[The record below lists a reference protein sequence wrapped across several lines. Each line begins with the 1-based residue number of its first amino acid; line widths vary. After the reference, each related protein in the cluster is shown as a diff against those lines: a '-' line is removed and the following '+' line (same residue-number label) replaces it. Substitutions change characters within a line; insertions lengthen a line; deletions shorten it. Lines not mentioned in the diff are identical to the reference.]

1 MSTVYQQEPPTSG
14 RVVLHTNYGPIELD
28 LWSSEAPKA
37 SRNFIQLSLEG
48 YYDGT
53 LFHRVIPGFMVQ
65 GGDPSGTGK
74 GGQSIYAIGPESNG
88 FADEFHTRLKFNH
101 RGILAMANESKPNT
115 NQSQFFMTVDA
126 CPWLDRKHTI
136 FGKVEGPTLFNL
148 LKISE
153 LEVDP
158 STDRPIS
165 DPLPRILRVEVVSNP
180 FDDIVPRNIAR
191 TTVEKPLPLKE
202 ATQKPVLAN
211 TNLLSFE

>member
-14 RVVLHTNYGPIELD
+14 RVVLHTNYGLIELD

-74 GGQSIYAIGPESNG
+74 GGQSIYASGPESNG

-101 RGILAMANESKPNT
+101 RGILAMANESRPNT
-115 NQSQFFMTVDA
+115 NQS
-126 CPWLDRKHTI
+126 
-136 FGKVEGPTLFNL
+136 
-148 LKISE
+148 
-153 LEVDP
+153 
-158 STDRPIS
+158 
-165 DPLPRILRVEVVSNP
+165 
-180 FDDIVPRNIAR
+180 
-191 TTVEKPLPLKE
+191 
-202 ATQKPVLAN
+202 
-211 TNLLSFE
+211 